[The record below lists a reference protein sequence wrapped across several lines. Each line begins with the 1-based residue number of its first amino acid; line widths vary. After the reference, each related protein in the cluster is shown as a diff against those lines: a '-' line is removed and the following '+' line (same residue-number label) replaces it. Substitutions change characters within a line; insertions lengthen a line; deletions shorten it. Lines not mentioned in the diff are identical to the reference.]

1 MHNPLDSFVI
11 DLLVFCNFFV
21 DTSYTIFTLISFENV
36 FNLPKKFNIAFGNV
50 NVNEKVYHLAAK
62 KFTSFDYE
70 KLYHVIAKKF
80 TTSGMLCSP

>member
-1 MHNPLDSFVI
+1 MIIS
-11 DLLVFCNFFV
+11 LLRR
-21 DTSYTIFTLISFENV
+21 S
-36 FNLPKKFNIAFGNV
+36 V

>member
-1 MHNPLDSFVI
+1 MEKIKDMIIP
-11 DLLVFCNFFV
+11 
-21 DTSYTIFTLISFENV
+21 YGENV
-36 FNLPKKFNIAFGNV
+36 LGFVLMWFLMHVQNGSV

>member
-1 MHNPLDSFVI
+1 MQLIPN
-11 DLLVFCNFFV
+11 
-21 DTSYTIFTLISFENV
+21 IFLYSILIFSNC
-36 FNLPKKFNIAFGNV
+36 IHIISV

>member
-1 MHNPLDSFVI
+1 MSM
-11 DLLVFCNFFV
+11 
-21 DTSYTIFTLISFENV
+21 
-36 FNLPKKFNIAFGNV
+36 K
-50 NVNEKVYHLAAK
+50 KVYHLAAK

>member
-1 MHNPLDSFVI
+1 MLEKFLEIYVI
-11 DLLVFCNFFV
+11 VKRC
-21 DTSYTIFTLISFENV
+21 
-36 FNLPKKFNIAFGNV
+36 V